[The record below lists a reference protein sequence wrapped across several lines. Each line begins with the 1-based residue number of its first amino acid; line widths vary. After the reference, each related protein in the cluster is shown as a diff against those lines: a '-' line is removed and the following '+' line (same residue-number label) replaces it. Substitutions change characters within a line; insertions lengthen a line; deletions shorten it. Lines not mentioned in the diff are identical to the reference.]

1 MLKYIRLKNF
11 ISHEDTNIRFSEG
24 VNVFIGKNGSGKSS
38 IIDAITYALY
48 GEHERGNDSNIVRYN
63 TQEGSVE
70 LTFDIQGRDFSVV
83 RAFNNLGSLKY
94 VTLKDNN
101 HVIASGERKYE
112 GEGVSKQISAI
123 LGLGYDSIKIATIIK
138 QGELDAI
145 IELKPR
151 EIKDLIDRCI
161 GLDRLDNAYERLG
174 KIIGEFNE
182 KVKNEYGYNVEDLK
196 RIEEELED
204 NIKKEKEIRLKLESL
219 NKDLKEKE
227 IIRKELQDK
236 RDKLESLRRRYD
248 EYHLKK
254 NELERYLNNIKLQYY
269 DNYISKSKIVKDG
282 YIYLSNIK
290 DKEIINKR
298 YNEILELEKAH
309 IRREELTKNLSKLN
323 KEITNYESNINELDK
338 KIKSYYILND
348 LEYDKHKVLTDLD
361 IKREEL
367 NNLIN
372 NKGSLESKLN
382 DYLTI
387 KEKGICPTCDRPI
400 STLDIDNKISNKS
413 NELEEIKNKYFV
425 LSREIKELEDL
436 KNRILEYEH
445 NKKILDTLNEQ
456 LHNTQHNY
464 EERVNERNNIV
475 KELEK
480 YQNIQHIDKLEKE
493 HLKKRIDYIN
503 KAEGWLNANNIA
515 SESDLKILE
524 NDLIDLKKKL
534 DILNNMSK
542 VELKDLAIDDYTRNI
557 INKIMELEEEI
568 KYYNQ
573 KEHEDILEEYK
584 YLEED
589 IQRLKY
595 EQGKLESRWEDTTKE
610 IQRLDNVKNVLNDI
624 ERYLEF
630 YNKIRDDIYRKVL
643 PTLLRSWA
651 LDEIS
656 RLGSEYL
663 SIFDMGLSN
672 LNIKEE
678 KNNVVINCY
687 NRGRL
692 LNIQSMSGGERVAIS
707 VALRF
712 AIASLKGKYNTDFI
726 ILDEPTTHLD
736 QERRNALVKLI
747 TKLAAYQG
755 LIKQII
761 IITHDQ
767 EIFED
772 AEVDNIVK
780 FEKIGGISRIN
791 IS

>member
-1 MLKYIRLKNF
+1 MLKSIRLNNF
-11 ISHEDTNIRFSEG
+11 LSHEDTKIIFSEG
-24 VNVFIGKNGSGKSS
+24 INVFVGKNGSGKSS
-38 IIDAITYALY
+38 VIDAITYALY
-48 GEHERGNDSNIVRYN
+48 GKHERGNDSNIVRHN
-63 TQEGSVE
+63 TQGGSVE
-70 LTFDIQGRDFSVV
+70 LTFNIQGRDFSIV
-83 RAFNNLGSLKY
+83 REFNNLGSLKS
-94 VTLKDNN
+94 VTLRDNN
-101 HVIASGERKYE
+101 KLIAAGERKY
-112 GEGVSKQISAI
+112 EGVSKQISAI
-123 LGLGYDSIKIATIIK
+123 LGLDYDSIKIATIIK
-138 QGELDAI
+138 QGELDSI
-145 IELKPR
+145 IDLKPR
-151 EIKDLIDRCI
+151 EVKDLIDRCI
-161 GLDRLDNAYERLG
+161 GLDRLDNAYERLREV
-174 KIIGEFNE
+174 IEEFND
-182 KVKNEYGYNVEDLK
+182 KVRKEYGYDVGELD
-196 RIEEELED
+196 RIEKELED
-204 NIKKEKEIRLKLESL
+204 NIKQEKELRLKLESL
-219 NKDLKEKE
+219 NKDLEEKE

-236 RDKLESLRRRYD
+236 RDKLENLRRRYE
-248 EYHLKK
+248 EYQLKK
-254 NELERYLNNIKLQYY
+254 NELERYLNNIKSQYY
-269 DNYISKSKIVKDG
+269 DNYRSKSKIVKEG
-282 YIYLSNIK
+282 YIHLSNIK

-298 YNEILELEKAH
+298 YNEILELEKAY

-323 KEITNYESNINELDK
+323 KEITNYENNINELDK
-338 KIKSYYILND
+338 KIKRYYVLND
-348 LEYDKHKVLTDLD
+348 LEYDKDKALTDLD

-367 NNLIN
+367 NDLIN

-382 DYLTI
+382 DYLII

-400 STLDIDNKISNKS
+400 STLDIDNKISNKR
-413 NELEEIKNKYFV
+413 NELEEIKNKHFA
-425 LSREIKELEDL
+425 LLKEIKELEDL
-436 KNRILEYEH
+436 KNRILEYEN
-445 NKKILDTLNEQ
+445 NKKILDTLYEQ
-456 LHNTQHNY
+456 LRNLQNNY
-464 EERVNERNNIV
+464 DERVNERNNIM

-480 YQNIQHIDKLEKE
+480 YQNIQNIDKLEKE
-493 HLKKRIDYIN
+493 HLKKRIDDIN
-503 KAEGWLNANNIA
+503 KAEGWLNANNIV
-515 SESDLKILE
+515 SELDLKILE
-524 NDLIDLKKKL
+524 NDLNDLKKKL

-557 INKIMELEEEI
+557 INKIMELEKEI
-568 KYYNQ
+568 QYYNQ

-584 YLEED
+584 HLEEY

-595 EQGKLESRWEDTTKE
+595 EQGKLESRLEDTTKE
-610 IQRLDNVKNVLNDI
+610 IQRLDKVKNILNDT

-630 YNKIRDDIYRKVL
+630 YNKIREDIYRKVL

-663 SIFDMGLSN
+663 SIFDMGISN

-678 KNNVVINCY
+678 KNNVVIECY

-707 VALRF
+707 LALRF

-736 QERRNALVKLI
+736 QERRSALVKLI
-747 TKLAAYQG
+747 TKLAEYQG

-772 AEVDNIVK
+772 ADVDIIVK